1 MFTFLSSLLP
11 VCHSLAPIISLCDS
25 HQVRS
30 LLRYILKGFGK
41 FWYLKHRLHFLL
53 TILLPSVV
61 STQLVAPLSESCL
74 LGWFSVL
81 QATRTSTFTGM
92 RCLEKAEGHRG
103 TRGIPWQK
111 SKCCVASVP
120 RPPVSLYIFFC
131 LEVMYAASMALSA
144 TSKLKASIYLTS
156 SPDFSLLLGQQ
167 LSWDL
172 CWVLTYARPNLPAP
186 CHGRFCCTDIL
197 PCILLAKSAF
207 FLSHCLIFFF
217 SSCWL

>member
-1 MFTFLSSLLP
+1 MILRPAGYPHIHFHWNEMSWKGRR
-11 VCHSLAPIISLCDS
+11 ARG
-25 HQVRS
+25 HQ
-30 LLRYILKGFGK
+30 
-41 FWYLKHRLHFLL
+41 
-53 TILLPSVV
+53 
-61 STQLVAPLSESCL
+61 
-74 LGWFSVL
+74 
-81 QATRTSTFTGM
+81 
-92 RCLEKAEGHRG
+92 
-103 TRGIPWQK
+103 GIPWQK

-120 RPPVSLYIFFC
+120 RPPVSLYIFFFC

-144 TSKLKASIYLTS
+144 TSKLKASLYLTS

-217 SSCWL
+217 SSCWTAIIQQNRQNGLQTTVRCFIGTVWRLCPSMDPMLSNLRE